1 MEKGTNEKR
10 YGAKTLEVRTRDF
23 NIKQMT
29 MEGFYKNATMGK
41 SGSLTIRHW
50 ATMYSLRNIVK
61 NMQRLCI
68 ATDGS

>member
-1 MEKGTNEKR
+1 
-10 YGAKTLEVRTRDF
+10 
-23 NIKQMT
+23 MT

-50 ATMYSLRNIVK
+50 ATMYSIRNIVK